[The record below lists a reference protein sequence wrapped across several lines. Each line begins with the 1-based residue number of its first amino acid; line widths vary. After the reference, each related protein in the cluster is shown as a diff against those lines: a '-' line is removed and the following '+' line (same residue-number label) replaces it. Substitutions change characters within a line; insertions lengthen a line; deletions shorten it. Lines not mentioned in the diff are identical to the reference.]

1 MYPTVGAFAQ
11 YKKMVTGSC
20 FEQKLPENYASK
32 AEFNLQNLTQPSDN
46 WCQHKYS
53 YKSLI
58 NCTKAFRS

>member
-32 AEFNLQNLTQPSDN
+32 AEFI
-46 WCQHKYS
+46 
-53 YKSLI
+53 YKISHSPQTI
-58 NCTKAFRS
+58 DVNISTVIVRV

>member
-46 WCQHKYS
+46 WCEHKLS
-53 YKSLI
+53 TVI
-58 NCTKAFRS
+58 VRV

>member
-1 MYPTVGAFAQ
+1 MYLTVGAFAQ

-46 WCQHKYS
+46 NIDVNIS
-53 YKSLI
+53 TVI
-58 NCTKAFRS
+58 RV

>member
-46 WCQHKYS
+46 NIDVNIS
-53 YKSLI
+53 TVI
-58 NCTKAFRS
+58 RV

>member
-46 WCQHKYS
+46 IDVNIS
-53 YKSLI
+53 TVI
-58 NCTKAFRS
+58 VRV